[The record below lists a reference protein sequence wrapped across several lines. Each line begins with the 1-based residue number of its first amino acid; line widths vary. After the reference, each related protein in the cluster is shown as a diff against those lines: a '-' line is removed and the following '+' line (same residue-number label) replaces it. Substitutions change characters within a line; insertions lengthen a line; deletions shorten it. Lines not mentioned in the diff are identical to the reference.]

1 MIYDKQVT
9 YKRTEEDYLKV
20 NNELRKCGRIQ
31 ANKIRKLNKLV
42 KELELKLERKDLEL
56 KNIKLTM
63 LKRRR

>member
-31 ANKIRKLNKLV
+31 ANKIRELNKLV
-42 KELELKLERKDLEL
+42 KELELKLERKDSEL

>member
-1 MIYDKQVT
+1 MVYDKQVT

-31 ANKIRKLNKLV
+31 AKKIRELNKLV

-56 KNIKLTM
+56 KDIKLTM
-63 LKRRR
+63 SKRR